1 MTMHKKLPEPA
12 QHDERTGTSLR
23 QKMSRMGQLIVM
35 KKKHKKTLRWKEKPI
50 HWMLFLSALV
60 SILTTIG
67 IVVVLF
73 SESFQFFQH
82 VSISEYLFGK
92 EWTPLFEPKKFGF
105 LPLLCGTLMIAIGSG
120 LVAIPLG
127 VMTAIFLSEYASRR
141 MRNWIKPLLEILSGI
156 PSVVYGYFALSFV
169 TPALQKVFPS
179 TQVFNAASACIVV
192 GIMTLPMVASLC
204 DDAMRAVPN
213 SLRYAGYA
221 MGATK
226 SEVAFS
232 VVFPAALSGVIA
244 SFVLALSRAIGETMA
259 VTLAAG
265 ATPNLTWNPLESVQT
280 MTAYIV
286 QVSMGDTPHGTIE
299 YQTLFV
305 IGATLFLIT
314 LVMNLISD
322 MVLRKYK
329 QKYE

>member
-1 MTMHKKLPEPA
+1 
-12 QHDERTGTSLR
+12 
-23 QKMSRMGQLIVM
+23 
-35 KKKHKKTLRWKEKPI
+35 
-50 HWMLFLSALV
+50 
-60 SILTTIG
+60 
-67 IVVVLF
+67 
-73 SESFQFFQH
+73 
-82 VSISEYLFGK
+82 
-92 EWTPLFEPKKFGF
+92 
-105 LPLLCGTLMIAIGSG
+105 MIAFGSAV
-120 LVAIPLG
+120 VAIPLG
-127 VMTAIFLSEYASRR
+127 VMTAIFLSEYASNKARA
-141 MRNWIKPLLEILSGI
+141 WIKPLLEILSGI
-156 PSVVYGYFALSFV
+156 PTVVYGYFALSFV
-169 TPALQKVFPS
+169 TPLLQKFFPS
-179 TQVFNAASACIVV
+179 TEVFNAASACIVV
-192 GIMTLPMVASLC
+192 GVMTLPMVASLC

-244 SFVLALSRAIGETMA
+244 SFVLAISRAIGETMA

-265 ATPNLTWNPLESVQT
+265 ATPNMSFNFLKSIQT

-299 YQTLFV
+299 YQSLFV

-314 LVMNLISD
+314 LIMNLISD

>member
-1 MTMHKKLPEPA
+1 MNLTM
-12 QHDERTGTSLR
+12 R
-23 QKMSRMGQLIVM
+23 
-35 KKKHKKTLRWKEKPI
+35 KKHRRTLRWKEKPI
-50 HWMLFLSALV
+50 HWMLFISALISV
-60 SILTTIG
+60 LTTVG
-67 IVVVLF
+67 IVFVLF
-73 SESFQFFQH
+73 QESFSFFNH
-82 VSISEYLFGK
+82 VTINEYFFGT
-92 EWTPLFEPKKFGF
+92 EWAPLFEPKKFGF
-105 LPLLCGTLMIAIGSG
+105 LPLLCGTLMIALGSAV
-120 LVAIPLG
+120 VAIPLG
-127 VMTAIFLSEYASRR
+127 VLTAIYMTEYASSRIR
-141 MRNWIKPLLEILSGI
+141 SWVKPLLEILSGI
-156 PSVVYGYFALSFV
+156 PTVVYGYFALSFV
-169 TPALQKVFPS
+169 TPLLQKFFPS

-232 VVFPAALSGVIA
+232 VVFPAALSGVVA
-244 SFVLALSRAIGETMA
+244 SFVLAVSRAIGETMA

-265 ATPNLTWNPLESVQT
+265 STPSMSWNFLEGIQT

-305 IGATLFLIT
+305 IGATLFIIT
-314 LVMNLISD
+314 LIMNLASD

>member
-1 MTMHKKLPEPA
+1 MT
-12 QHDERTGTSLR
+12 
-23 QKMSRMGQLIVM
+23 
-35 KKKHKKTLRWKEKPI
+35 
-50 HWMLFLSALV
+50 
-60 SILTTIG
+60 
-67 IVVVLF
+67 
-73 SESFQFFQH
+73 
-82 VSISEYLFGK
+82 
-92 EWTPLFEPKKFGF
+92 
-105 LPLLCGTLMIAIGSG
+105 
-120 LVAIPLG
+120 
-127 VMTAIFLSEYASRR
+127 EYASSKIRS
-141 MRNWIKPLLEILSGI
+141 WVKPILEILSGI
-156 PSVVYGYFALSFV
+156 PTVVYGYFALSFV
-169 TPALQKVFPS
+169 TPLLQKFFPS

-232 VVFPAALSGVIA
+232 VVFPAALSGVVA
-244 SFVLALSRAIGETMA
+244 SFVLAISRAIGETMA

-265 ATPNLTWNPLESVQT
+265 ATPNMSWNFLESIQT

-305 IGATLFLIT
+305 IGATLFIIT
-314 LVMNLISD
+314 LIMNLISD

-329 QKYE
+329 QTYE

>member
-1 MTMHKKLPEPA
+1 MRIKF
-12 QHDERTGTSLR
+12 
-23 QKMSRMGQLIVM
+23 
-35 KKKHKKTLRWKEKPI
+35 KKTLRWKEKPI
-50 HWMLFLSALV
+50 HWLLFLSALISV
-60 SILTTIG
+60 FTTLG
-67 IVVVLF
+67 IVYVLF
-73 SESFQFFQH
+73 SESFSFFEH
-82 VSISEYLFGK
+82 VSIREYLFGT

-105 LPLLCGTLMIAIGSG
+105 LPLLCGTLMIAFGSAV
-120 LVAIPLG
+120 VAIPLG
-127 VMTAIFLSEYASRR
+127 VMTAIFLSEYASNKARA
-141 MRNWIKPLLEILSGI
+141 WIKPLLEILSGI
-156 PSVVYGYFALSFV
+156 PTVVYGYFALSFV
-169 TPALQKVFPS
+169 TPLLQKFFPS
-179 TQVFNAASACIVV
+179 TEVFNAASACIVV
-192 GIMTLPMVASLC
+192 GVMTLPMVASLC

-244 SFVLALSRAIGETMA
+244 SFVLAISRAIGETMA

-265 ATPNLTWNPLESVQT
+265 ATPNMSFNFLKSIQT

-299 YQTLFV
+299 YQSLFV

-314 LVMNLISD
+314 LIMNLISD

>member
-1 MTMHKKLPEPA
+1 MRIKF
-12 QHDERTGTSLR
+12 
-23 QKMSRMGQLIVM
+23 
-35 KKKHKKTLRWKEKPI
+35 KKTLRWKEKPI
-50 HWMLFLSALV
+50 HWLLFLSALISV
-60 SILTTIG
+60 FTTLG
-67 IVVVLF
+67 IVYVLF
-73 SESFQFFQH
+73 SESFSFFEH
-82 VSISEYLFGK
+82 VSIREYLFGT

-105 LPLLCGTLMIAIGSG
+105 LPLLCGTLMIAFGSAV
-120 LVAIPLG
+120 VAIPLG
-127 VMTAIFLSEYASRR
+127 VMTAIFLSEYASNKARA
-141 MRNWIKPLLEILSGI
+141 WIKPLLEILSGI
-156 PSVVYGYFALSFV
+156 PTVVYGYFALSFV
-169 TPALQKVFPS
+169 TPLLQKFFPS
-179 TQVFNAASACIVV
+179 TEVFNAASACIVV
-192 GIMTLPMVASLC
+192 GVMTLPMVASLC

-244 SFVLALSRAIGETMA
+244 SFVLAISRAIGETMA

-265 ATPNLTWNPLESVQT
+265 ATPNMSFNFLKSIQT

-299 YQTLFV
+299 YQSLFV
-305 IGATLFLIT
+305 IGSTLFLIT
-314 LVMNLISD
+314 LIMNLISD

>member
-1 MTMHKKLPEPA
+1 
-12 QHDERTGTSLR
+12 
-23 QKMSRMGQLIVM
+23 M
-35 KKKHKKTLRWKEKPI
+35 KKKGKKTIRWREKPI
-50 HWMLFLSALV
+50 HWMLFLSALISV
-60 SILTTIG
+60 LTTIG

-73 SESFQFFQH
+73 TESVSFFKH
-82 VSISEYLFGK
+82 VSITDYLFGTQ
-92 EWTPLFEPKKFGF
+92 WTPLFEPKKFGF
-105 LPLLCGTLMIAIGSG
+105 LPLLCGTLMIAIGSA

-127 VMTAIFLSEYASRR
+127 VLTAIYMTEYASSRV
-141 MRNWIKPLLEILSGI
+141 RNWVKPLLEILSGI
-156 PSVVYGYFALSFV
+156 PTVVYGYFALSFV
-169 TPALQKVFPS
+169 TPMLQKVFPS

-192 GIMTLPMVASLC
+192 GVMTLPMVASLC

-213 SLRYAGYA
+213 SLRFAGYA

-232 VVFPAALSGVIA
+232 IVFPAALSGVIA
-244 SFVLALSRAIGETMA
+244 SFVLAISRAIGETMA

-265 ATPNLTWNPLESVQT
+265 ATPNLTWNPLESIQT
-280 MTAYIV
+280 MTSYIV

-305 IGATLFLIT
+305 IGATLFVIT
-314 LVMNLISD
+314 LLMNVASGI
-322 MVLRKYK
+322 VLRKYK

>member
-1 MTMHKKLPEPA
+1 MKLF
-12 QHDERTGTSLR
+12 
-23 QKMSRMGQLIVM
+23 M
-35 KKKHKKTLRWKEKPI
+35 KKKNRKTMRWKEKPI
-50 HWMLFLSALV
+50 HWMLFISALISV
-60 SILTTIG
+60 LTTIG
-67 IVVVLF
+67 IVFVLF
-73 SESFQFFQH
+73 SESFSFFSQ
-82 VSISEYLFGK
+82 VSLSEYLFGT

-105 LPLLCGTLMIAIGSG
+105 LPLLVGTLMIAIGSAV
-120 LVAIPLG
+120 VAIPLG
-127 VMTAIFLSEYASRR
+127 VLTAIYMTEYASSRIR
-141 MRNWIKPLLEILSGI
+141 SWVKPLLEILSGI
-156 PSVVYGYFALSFV
+156 PTVVYGYFALSFV
-169 TPALQKVFPS
+169 TPLLQKFFPS

-232 VVFPAALSGVIA
+232 VVFPAALSGVVA
-244 SFVLALSRAIGETMA
+244 SFVLAISRAIGETMA

-265 ATPNLTWNPLESVQT
+265 ATPNMSWNFLESIQT

-305 IGATLFLIT
+305 IGATLFVIT
-314 LVMNLISD
+314 LIMNLISD
-322 MVLRKYK
+322 VVLRKYK

>member
-1 MTMHKKLPEPA
+1 MSKRK
-12 QHDERTGTSLR
+12 RT
-23 QKMSRMGQLIVM
+23 I
-35 KKKHKKTLRWKEKPI
+35 RWNEKPI
-50 HWMLFLSALV
+50 HWLLFLSALV
-60 SILTTIG
+60 SIGTTIG

-73 SESFQFFQH
+73 SESYSFFDH
-82 VSISEYLFGK
+82 VSISDYLFGK
-92 EWTPLFEPKKFGF
+92 EWAPLFEPKKFGF

-127 VMTAIFLSEYASRR
+127 VMTAIFLSEYASPK
-141 MRNWIKPLLEILSGI
+141 MRGWIKPLLEILSGI
-156 PSVVYGYFALSFV
+156 PTVVYGYFALSFV
-169 TPALQKVFPS
+169 TPVLQKLFPQ
-179 TQVFNAASACIVV
+179 TQVFNAASACVVV
-192 GIMTLPMVASLC
+192 GVMTLPMVASLC

-232 VVFPAALSGVIA
+232 VVFPAALSGVVA

-265 ATPNLTWNPLESVQT
+265 STPNLTLNPLESIQT

-305 IGATLFLIT
+305 IGATLFIIT
-314 LVMNLISD
+314 LIMNLISD